1 MKIGKNISAAKTAIE
16 NGELVAIPTETVYG
30 LAANGLDPQS
40 VVKIFEAKNRPFFN
54 PLILHIGKAD
64 MLDKLIAQKPAYV
77 DQLTNQFWPGPL
89 TLVLPKLGLV
99 PDIVTGGQDTVAVRM
114 PNHSL
119 TLELLNELDFPLA
132 APSANPFK
140 YISPTSAEHVA
151 KQLGNTVEYI
161 LDGGPCK
168 VGVEST
174 IIKCL
179 DNQIILLREGK
190 IQPEEIENLIGIKP
204 VIASNNEQKPEA
216 PGMLSVHYSPNH
228 KILVGDISE
237 MIRDNSDK
245 RLGVLSFSEMH
256 NANNIIHEE
265 VLSPNGDL
273 HEAATNFFSALRK
286 LDEANIDLIL
296 AEFVP
301 DKGIGRAVNDRLRRA
316 ASY

>member
-30 LAANGLDPQS
+30 LAANGLDLQS

-64 MLDKLIAQKPAYV
+64 MLDKLISQKPAYV

-89 TLVLPKLGLV
+89 TLVLPKSGLV

-179 DNQIILLREGK
+179 DNEIILLREGK

-237 MIRDNSDK
+237 MIRDNSDI

-265 VLSPNGDL
+265 ILSPNGDL